1 SPSHQQD
8 AKMSAEVEPIP
19 LVKTVHT
26 DEIIP
31 EMGPDV
37 SQVMSEA
44 EKLPV
49 VDKPVKEPIIS
60 AMSTPNTEVEEPF
73 QDRSAGVQSGNLV
86 AELEVSSKSESKEI
100 QQPPMS
106 SDIKSRNLT
115 ASGLV
120 MIETVQKK
128 RTTMEEVATTEDSAL
143 PKQRR
148 GRSIARSAVEHGPLV
163 QIETHK

>member
-1 SPSHQQD
+1 
-8 AKMSAEVEPIP
+8 MSAEVEPIP

-60 AMSTPNTEVEEPF
+60 LDMSTPNTEVEEPF

-86 AELEVSSKSESKEI
+86 AELEVSSKSEPKEI

-120 MIETVQKK
+120 MIETVPEK
-128 RTTMEEVATTEDSAL
+128 RTTMEEVAATEDSAL
-143 PKQRR
+143 PIQRR
-148 GRSIARSAVEHGPLV
+148 ERSIARSAVEHGPLV